1 MPQLHFYVPEEVAEK
16 LRQRAKAGGLSL
28 SKYLATVVSQEVAE
42 GWPDG
47 YFEEVLGSWVG
58 EFPPTDDPPPVDEPI
73 L

>member
-16 LRQRAKAGGLSL
+16 LRQRAEAEGLSL

-58 EFPPTDDPPPVDEPI
+58 EFPVTDDLPPAVESV

>member
-16 LRQRAKAGGLSL
+16 LRQRAKADGVSL
-28 SKYLATVVSQEVAE
+28 SKYLAAVVSQEVAE

-58 EFPPTDDPPPVDEPI
+58 EFPVTVDPPPADEPI